1 MEVKLEQTNQLKEIK
16 IVFPDYEAESF
27 NLADSVISN
36 VNIYR
41 KTNVMELFLNTK
53 ELISI
58 KELENFKKYIIKRFN
73 INDVL
78 FKIHSDIDLEQK
90 SKFIEKDWKNVIGYL
105 SKKSS

>member
-53 ELISI
+53 
-58 KELENFKKYIIKRFN
+58 
-73 INDVL
+73 
-78 FKIHSDIDLEQK
+78 
-90 SKFIEKDWKNVIGYL
+90 
-105 SKKSS
+105 